1 MKVSPS
7 ELELA
12 TTLAARLCT
21 IALHSDLETFR
32 AYAMTEI
39 AIALAR
45 HRRRCGSRC
54 EGHGAAFV

>member
-12 TTLAARLCT
+12 TTLATRLCT

-32 AYAMTEI
+32 AYAVTEI
-39 AIALAR
+39 SMALAR
-45 HRRRCGSRC
+45 HRRRCGCRRQ
-54 EGHGAAFV
+54 GHDAAFV